1 VHIRG
6 TFQEVGLAD
15 LARFIATTRMSGV
28 LKVFADPS
36 GLICF
41 VEGDLDV
48 AYRSHGSH
56 RERLSAYSASSDP
69 LEGRRMERDRLAE
82 LMRLDQSGAAFSFES
97 KEVEASGLPPF
108 TLEQLQ
114 RPAGHGPA
122 GVDAYRPGQA
132 PPDRPVATHSSPT
145 HSSPTAETR
154 ASRHTFSTLLPEQS
168 PSETTERPMAID
180 AQSAQPAHLSS
191 GQTATGPVAVAARRA
206 SMPSTRQQ
214 ARAQRSRGGALAR
227 LIGAVRQRQGDQ

>member
-122 GVDAYRPGQA
+122 GVDAYRPSQA

-168 PSETTERPMAID
+168 PSEITERPMAID
-180 AQSAQPAHLSS
+180 AQSAHLSS

>member
-1 VHIRG
+1 MHIRG

-132 PPDRPVATHSSPT
+132 PPDRPVATHSSST
-145 HSSPTAETR
+145 HNSSTAETR